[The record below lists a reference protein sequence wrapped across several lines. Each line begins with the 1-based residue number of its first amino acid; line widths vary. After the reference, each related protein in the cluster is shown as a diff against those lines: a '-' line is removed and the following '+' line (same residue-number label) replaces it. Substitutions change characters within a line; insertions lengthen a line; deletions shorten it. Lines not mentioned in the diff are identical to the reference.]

1 MTPRAAIP
9 DPVRPT
15 QHRTASPAQAA
26 AFADVDERDPPAVQ
40 PAVPPSTKP
49 HRSSCTCPV
58 GQAGLRA
65 VLAASVALSVM
76 LVPSDGARAQ
86 ALPAAI
92 LSGGAAAPSAPVPP
106 PSGGPPAAAET
117 APAGAPASEVSK
129 AVAAPADPEPSVP
142 EKALLEQATYWRN
155 QSQPARAIQSLNR
168 ILTLNPSAGALSLL
182 AKAQI
187 DAGQTA
193 EARQTLERLRTGYPQ
208 DPRVAEIEYDLK
220 VGQPDPAKL
229 EEARGLA
236 QQGRSTLAIQA
247 YQQAFNG
254 ATPPTRYA
262 SEYYQTLG
270 GTSAGFEPARE
281 GLGQIVAV
289 NPRDPRAQLAYA
301 RLLSYQEATRDEAIE
316 RLTRLAGNPSIGEE
330 ADRALKQALLW
341 LPDTADSQKVVESY
355 AARHPND
362 AQIAEKLGLIRNP
375 PQSPVEVGG
384 QARTTGFE
392 KLEKKLYTEAEQ
404 DFAKALSVNAEDA
417 DATAG
422 MGFLRLK
429 QGRFEEGRRLL
440 KQALELGPTDA
451 EGIQSA
457 LKSTEP
463 VSGGKGVDEA
473 QLREIRAQYAE
484 VSRLTRRGRYAEAEA
499 LLRRLGGTD
508 PDWGY
513 YLQMGA
519 IQALSGKVREAEATY
534 RQALAKKPGNAAATI
549 GLAGVLLRQGR
560 EREAEAL
567 YVKVG
572 DTRALGR
579 MRAERLRS
587 QARGVADPVAQAG
600 LYRAAVQADPTNP
613 WLRLELARALLRQ
626 GRGNDARM
634 VMASVGTDGPDPQG
648 PEAAFYF
655 AVEVKDLD
663 QAAAFAARVP
673 AGKRTPQM
681 LALQQRVAV
690 RAEVAQAAREMNRQ
704 AFKTRML
711 GLAAAPDPTGARV
724 LEIAQTLVGLDDRS
738 AAADAVATA
747 LATVPAPSLQ
757 QRLAYANAL
766 AAADRQ
772 DDAVRLVEGIQ
783 AADLPRDERKAVS
796 ATVNG
801 VTAAAADR
809 LRLDGRYAEA
819 LARLSRRLEA
829 DPESSAL
836 NMALARLYISRMDLG
851 RAVAITQELLARDP
865 ADMDVRR
872 AAVSALIAVGDLP
885 RADAVAKEGV
895 QGAPGDARAHM
906 ISALVAQALDDRA
919 RVMQDLRTA
928 RELSRSEG
936 DVRAVAA
943 LEDAPAGAAAPVV
956 PQEARWT
963 SGRDAFR
970 PGPLSEGASGRVPDV
985 LGEIGYAQ
993 RDSLARRI
1001 DRDIADLQDEVA
1013 PQVRAGLGFL
1023 GRSGEGGLS
1032 RLSAIT
1038 APIDAS
1044 FSPGGVGRLRVQ
1056 VTPTAIDGNTPRG
1069 DRLQRFGTNPAQA
1082 ALGLPN
1088 GIAPAQAQE
1097 GVGLN
1102 LAYSYRSFTVDI
1114 GTTPIGFIKT
1124 NVVGGIEAAPLL
1136 TPELRLRMIAER
1148 RAILNSA
1155 LSYGGARDPV
1165 TGATWGGVV
1174 RNRGYA
1180 QMEWAPGR
1188 WFVYAGAGGGVVT
1201 GERVRDNPFIEAA
1214 IGASYGLYI
1223 DGPRELRVGLSVPYF
1238 DYAQNQNAFTFGSGG
1253 YFSPQNYVALQ
1264 LPVSWRDQPLPD
1276 LGYTLSGS
1284 IGYQSFG
1291 QRSAA
1296 VFPNDRGLQALL
1308 SVSDSGIAGIVPG
1321 KRGTGLS
1328 YAASAEFEYRLSQ
1341 AFRVGGRAA
1350 FQHAGDYSEGSAV
1363 VFGRYLFET
1372 IQ

>member
-1 MTPRAAIP
+1 M
-9 DPVRPT
+9 
-15 QHRTASPAQAA
+15 
-26 AFADVDERDPPAVQ
+26 Q

-49 HRSSCTCPV
+49 HRSSCTRSV

-65 VLAASVALSVM
+65 VLAASVALSAM

-92 LSGGAAAPSAPVPP
+92 LSGSAAAPGAPVPP
-106 PSGGPPAAAET
+106 PAGGPPAAAET

-168 ILTLNPSAGALSLL
+168 ILALNPSAGALSLL

-193 EARQTLERLRTGYPQ
+193 EARQTLDRLRTAYPQ

-236 QQGRSTLAIQA
+236 QQGRSTLAVQA

-316 RLTRLAGNPSIGEE
+316 RLARLAGNPSIGEE

-440 KQALELGPTDA
+440 KHALELGPTDA

-484 VSRLTRRGRYAEAEA
+484 VSRLTRRGRYGEAEA
-499 LLRRLGGTD
+499 LLRRLGGSD

-534 RQALAKKPGNAAATI
+534 RQALARKPGNAAATI

-626 GRGNDARM
+626 GRGHDARM
-634 VMASVGTDGPDPQG
+634 VMASVGTDGQDPQG

-663 QAAAFAARVP
+663 QAASFAARVP

-772 DDAVRLVEGIQ
+772 DDAVRLVEGIR

-819 LARLSRRLEA
+819 LAQLSRRLEA
-829 DPESSAL
+829 DPDSPAL
-836 NMALARLYISRMDLG
+836 NMALARFYISRMDLG

-872 AAVSALIAVGDLP
+872 AAVSALIAIGDLP
-885 RADAVAKEGV
+885 RADAVAREGV

-928 RELSRSEG
+928 RELSRAEG
-936 DVRAVAA
+936 DVRAVAG
-943 LEDAPAGAAAPVV
+943 LEDAPSGAVAPVV
-956 PQEARWT
+956 PQGARWT

-993 RDSLARRI
+993 RDSLARRL

-1088 GIAPAQAQE
+1088 GIAAAQAQE

-1165 TGATWGGVV
+1165 TGVTWGGVV

-1188 WFVYAGAGGGVVT
+1188 WFIYAGAGGGVVT

-1276 LGYTLSGS
+1276 LSYTLSGS

-1321 KRGTGLS
+1321 RRGTGLS

-1341 AFRVGGRAA
+1341 AFRLGGRAA